1 MVSRPLKEEA
11 VIHWFKS
18 ESVFASVLGLWGR
31 SKVAASE
38 NALKHFCEDSECPK
52 RKAKYMH
59 AFSPG

>member
-38 NALKHFCEDSECPK
+38 NALKRFCQDSECPK

-59 AFSPG
+59 AFFPG